1 MVSWME
7 ATEIA
12 GDVYWLSNS
21 NNQISV
27 KLLHGC
33 PGRPL
38 IKFPCV
44 EVSMVLDCPDLTL
57 NISVYN

>member
-7 ATEIA
+7 ATEIVC
-12 GDVYWLSNS
+12 DVYWLSNS

-27 KLLHGC
+27 KSLHGC

-38 IKFPCV
+38 VNV
-44 EVSMVLDCPDLTL
+44 EVLIVLDWTEEPGGLWS
-57 NISVYN
+57 IG